1 MAGCKNCSSIVKIR
15 KKDIDGMKKIL
26 AFTLALSAFALLSTS
41 CINDNE
47 KEEEAQLP
55 TDQVEAIIEGVVA
68 GYNEFNAIV
77 ADVTKEQMDEA
88 GFILGDEV
96 TVIIGGKSID
106 MPYYD
111 GYYNKT
117 GEYLLVAYPTSPNI
131 FLTRNTLGVPDDLS
145 DIKGQKIVIKLKK
158 RGCYIAVQQALGMV
172 YSNKRED
179 YASDAI
185 FANERVVN
193 LGHLATDRLYRS
205 ASPFDDKAGRAR
217 YASALME
224 KNGIKTVLNLSDTQ
238 ENILSYELAPY
249 SKQMW
254 EEGNVILCPL
264 RANPADTEYNQKLIA
279 ALKVMGTRKG
289 PYLVHC
295 VEGKDRT
302 GYVCALLEGLC
313 GATYDEIV
321 DDYLI
326 TYDNYYGVNPKN
338 KPEVCSTLVSIRLNE
353 CLMHYAN
360 IDEESA
366 LPKVDFS
373 KAFADYLLAHG
384 MNAEEL
390 GSLISALTE

>member
-1 MAGCKNCSSIVKIR
+1 
-15 KKDIDGMKKIL
+15 MKRFI
-26 AFTLALSAFALLSTS
+26 AFTLALLALTLQTTS
-41 CINDNE
+41 CSDD
-47 KEEEAQLP
+47 KEGEEQSP
-55 TDQVEAIIEGVVA
+55 IEQTEVMIEGIVIDN
-68 GYNEFNAIV
+68 NEFGAIA
-77 ADVTKEQMDEA
+77 ADFSKEQMDEA
-88 GFILGDEV
+88 GFVLGDEV
-96 TVIIGGKSID
+96 TVTIGSKSID

-117 GEYLLVAYPTSPNI
+117 GEFLVVAYPTSPNI
-131 FLTRNTLGVPDDLS
+131 LVTRNNLGVPDDMK
-145 DIKGQKIVIKLKK
+145 DIKGQKIVIKLKA
-158 RGCYIAVQQALGMV
+158 RGGYSAVQQALGMV
-172 YSNKRED
+172 YSNNRED
-179 YASDAI
+179 FASDAI

-193 LGHLATDRLYRS
+193 LGKLATNRLYRS
-205 ASPFDDKAGRAR
+205 ASPFDNQAGRAS

-238 ENILSYELAPY
+238 ENMLSYDLAP
-249 SKQMW
+249 SSRLMW

-264 RANPADTEYNQKLIA
+264 KSNPAEAEYNQKLIA
-279 ALKVMGTRKG
+279 ALKVMAKREG

-338 KPEVCSTLVSIRLNE
+338 KPEVCNTLVSIRLNE

-360 IDEESA
+360 IDDESA
-366 LPKVDFS
+366 LPMVDFS
-373 KAFADYLLAHG
+373 KAFADYLLSHG
-384 MNAEEL
+384 MNEEEVRAL
-390 GSLISALTE
+390 VSALTE